1 MNKVLVVGLTLVL
14 VAVAAQVVAAQ
25 ERAASAV
32 KDSPSA
38 VATPA
43 PAVAT
48 PVVAAPA
55 PAVAAPV
62 VSADKEL
69 VVVGQASAGLNS
81 FLVMDT
87 EKMIV
92 YTCNMFGN
100 AGVRW
105 EVQDLQALTDSVE
118 QARAKNQAKK
128 K

>member
-1 MNKVLVVGLTLVL
+1 MNKVLVVGLALML

-25 ERAASAV
+25 EPAASAV

-38 VATPA
+38 VAA
-43 PAVAT
+43 PASA
-48 PVVAAPA
+48 VAAPV
-55 PAVAAPV
+55 PSVAAPV
-62 VSADKEL
+62 VSADKKL
-69 VVVGQASAGLNS
+69 VVVSQASAGLNS